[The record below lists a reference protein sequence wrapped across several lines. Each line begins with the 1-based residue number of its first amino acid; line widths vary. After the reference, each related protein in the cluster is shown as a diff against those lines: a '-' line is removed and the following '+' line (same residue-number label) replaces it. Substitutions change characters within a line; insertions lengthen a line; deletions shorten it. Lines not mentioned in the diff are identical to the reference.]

1 MLYYELL
8 MFNKYFV
15 LIPVIISLSG
25 CCISADNTTTNN
37 EQEST
42 SKCKENQ
49 NKINSIL
56 CKQARLKRLQVFLE
70 GLNNSNNFNNNGNVK
85 LINDVNEANKL
96 LNDITHNKYNE
107 KELKIIINKF
117 NNKIKQIEKLY
128 KDLFEFSDQE
138 DNDNKNKVKLNKNQK
153 LSKSNNSNIQLMT
166 SLNWS
171 KDTRNNSNVVTNPL
185 AVSEDD
191 LNSINGDDNNNPEC
205 IIVDLS
211 NPITMQ
217 QVQEYYNC
225 SSINNGLKEEL
236 PIQGTITNKSHD
248 DEIGTKQI
256 NKLHN

>member
-1 MLYYELL
+1 ML
-8 MFNKYFV
+8 NKYFI
-15 LIPVIISLSG
+15 LIPVIVFLNG
-25 CCISADNTTTNN
+25 CCIGADNTTTSNN
-37 EQEST
+37 QEST
-42 SKCKENQ
+42 NKCKEKQ

-56 CKQARLKRLQVFLE
+56 GKQARLKKLQLFLE
-70 GLNNSNNFNNNGNVK
+70 GLNDSNNFNNNGNVK

-128 KDLFEFSDQE
+128 KDLFEFSDQ
-138 DNDNKNKVKLNKNQK
+138 DDSNNKNKIKLNKNPK
-153 LSKSNNSNIQLMT
+153 LPKSSNNNVQSMT

-171 KDTRNNSNVVTNPL
+171 KDTRNNSNVITNPL

-191 LNSINGDDNNNPEC
+191 LNSINGEDNSNPEC

-211 NPITMQ
+211 NPITIQ

-236 PIQGTITNKSHD
+236 PVQGTITNKSHD
-248 DEIGTKQI
+248 DEIGTKKI
-256 NKLHN
+256 NKLPN